1 MFDISFKKVTSLS
14 IAFDEAISCAIA
26 DPMVGQATCCVW
38 SSVGGHGCGEGH
50 RRPRHRPE

>member
-14 IAFDEAISCAIA
+14 IALDEAISCAIA